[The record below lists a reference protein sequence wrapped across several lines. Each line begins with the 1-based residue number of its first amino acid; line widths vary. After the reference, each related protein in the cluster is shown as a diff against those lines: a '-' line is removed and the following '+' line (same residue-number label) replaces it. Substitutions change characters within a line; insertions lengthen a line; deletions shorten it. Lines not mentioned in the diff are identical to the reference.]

1 MLTTIEFNI
10 EDAIE
15 NLKTTDKTEL
25 SKKMIKDN
33 LDASE
38 IIEAAKYAGYNENAL
53 LEQIDD
59 GIIINY
65 LIKQGYTIEE

>member
-1 MLTTIEFNI
+1 MLTTIEFHI

>member
-15 NLKTTDKTEL
+15 NLKITDKTEL

-38 IIEAAKYAGYNENAL
+38 IIEAAKYAGYNENDL

>member
-15 NLKTTDKTEL
+15 NMKTTDKTEL

>member
-38 IIEAAKYAGYNENAL
+38 IIEAAKYAGYNENDL

-59 GIIINY
+59 DIIINY

>member
-15 NLKTTDKTEL
+15 NLKITDKTEL

-38 IIEAAKYAGYNENAL
+38 IIETAKYAGYNENDL

-65 LIKQGYTIEE
+65 LIKQGYIIEK

>member
-38 IIEAAKYAGYNENAL
+38 IIEAAKYAGYNEDAL

-65 LIKQGYTIEE
+65 LIKQGYTIAE

>member
-15 NLKTTDKTEL
+15 NLKITDKTEL

-38 IIEAAKYAGYNENAL
+38 IIEAAKYAGYNENDL

-65 LIKQGYTIEE
+65 LIKQGYTIKE

>member
-65 LIKQGYTIEE
+65 LIKQGYTIKE

>member
-15 NLKTTDKTEL
+15 NLKITDKTEL

-38 IIEAAKYAGYNENAL
+38 IIEAAKYAGYNENDL
-53 LEQIDD
+53 LEQIDN

>member
-15 NLKTTDKTEL
+15 NLKITDKTEL
-25 SKKMIKDN
+25 LKKMIKDN

-38 IIEAAKYAGYNENAL
+38 IIEAAKYAGYNENDL

>member
-15 NLKTTDKTEL
+15 NMKTTDKIEL

>member
-25 SKKMIKDN
+25 LKKMIKDN

-38 IIEAAKYAGYNENAL
+38 IIEAAKYAGYNENDL

-59 GIIINY
+59 CIIINY
-65 LIKQGYTIEE
+65 LIEQGYTIEE

>member
-33 LDASE
+33 LDAFE

>member
-59 GIIINY
+59 GTIINY

>member
-65 LIKQGYTIEE
+65 LIKQGYTIEV

>member
-65 LIKQGYTIEE
+65 LIKQGYTIEG

>member
-15 NLKTTDKTEL
+15 NLKITDKTEL